1 MSLINE
7 ITPEVLELHRKYRN
21 GEPGGVRL
29 VTVVGAVKISADL
42 RGADLRDAD
51 LRGADLRGA
60 DLSGADLS
68 GADLSGCT
76 GLLTARKFMAQ
87 FERDEYGWIVYKKF
101 GSTDYVPPESWKI
114 ESGAFIEE
122 VVNPLPTLDC
132 ACGVNFGLRKWCEV
146 HYDNATL
153 WRCRIRYED
162 GPDICVPYN
171 TDGKA
176 RCGRLELIEVVNE

>member
-42 RGADLRDAD
+42 RGADLRGADLRDAD
-51 LRGADLRGA
+51 LR
-60 DLSGADLS
+60 